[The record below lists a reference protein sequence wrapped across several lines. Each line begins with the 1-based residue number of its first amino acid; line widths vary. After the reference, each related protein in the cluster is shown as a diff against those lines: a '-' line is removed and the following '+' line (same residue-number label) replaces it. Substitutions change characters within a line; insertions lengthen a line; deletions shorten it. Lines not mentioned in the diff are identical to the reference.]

1 MPGIIEGSGATPD
14 QRKKLFYGVC
24 VPLRLL
30 LAFIVHRKYSSPA
43 AQGIVLAFSTMSIYT
58 NLLGLVSSNEIW
70 WSKRFHLFT
79 SIKIVLCLIAGRPE
93 YVAYLMMG
101 DVLYG
106 VLTSFAKDP
115 WTSGSI

>member
-30 LAFIVHRKYSSPA
+30 LAFIVYRKYSSVTI
-43 AQGIVLAFSTMSIYT
+43 QGIVLAFSAMSIYT
-58 NLLGLVSSNEIW
+58 NLLGLNSSNDIW
-70 WSKRFHLFT
+70 WSQKFHLFV
-79 SIKIVLCLIAGRPE
+79 SIKIVLCLITGRPE
-93 YVAYLMMG
+93 YVPYLMVV

-106 VLTSFAKDP
+106 VLISFAKDP
-115 WTSGSI
+115 WTSVSI